1 EYNTIDVMYLPQ
13 FTLATTKTT
22 CSGDSTFFLE
32 DAVITPAKN
41 ALPYDWKIIGMP
53 SKSIAQLMSLTV
65 GGNTGTH
72 LVTHL
77 DSIAVGNY
85 KIQACT
91 ADSTLGCRACDTT
104 TIIAKPQ
111 IRFQYTGDS
120 LFCPNDAPQRL
131 RDNIKLSSGE
141 LNDTLYNISLL
152 SFNGNTNPPSNIQR
166 IFEKNGSIFTP
177 RVAVG
182 KAIFAIESPKY
193 CYADGSIG
201 LRVQD
206 TLAISY
212 TVSPDT
218 VVRLPRTSFTFSA
231 NTNSPS
237 VWWYF
242 GTGNKADTSQLDPIT
257 WSFDSKIADYKVSVR
272 SFHNNG
278 CYGEYTRIV
287 SIWDVSGLAK
297 FERESKITQ
306 DLRMISSD
314 WQFDQLQIF
323 DTQGKLVYQT
333 NLNTGAPQLG
343 LSAGIYTYKI
353 TAHNGQNQVEK
364 SGKWLNYGE

>member
-1 EYNTIDVMYLPQ
+1 
-13 FTLATTKTT
+13 
-22 CSGDSTFFLE
+22 
-32 DAVITPAKN
+32 
-41 ALPYDWKIIGMP
+41 
-53 SKSIAQLMSLTV
+53 
-65 GGNTGTH
+65 
-72 LVTHL
+72 
-77 DSIAVGNY
+77 
-85 KIQACT
+85 
-91 ADSTLGCRACDTT
+91 
-104 TIIAKPQ
+104 
-111 IRFQYTGDS
+111 
-120 LFCPNDAPQRL
+120 
-131 RDNIKLSSGE
+131 
-141 LNDTLYNISLL
+141 
-152 SFNGNTNPPSNIQR
+152 
-166 IFEKNGSIFTP
+166 
-177 RVAVG
+177 VG

-193 CYADGSIG
+193 CYADGQIAM
-201 LRVQD
+201 RIQD
-206 TLAISY
+206 TLPINF

-278 CYGEYTRIV
+278 CYGEYTRMV

-343 LSAGIYTYKI
+343 LSVGIYTYKI